1 MCCFWVL
8 RWFGFGWVFSGVW
21 VWLVVC
27 FVCACYFG
35 LYMLVAVCRVVCVAW
50 CGPGCWCLVC
60 RFVSWIFDV
69 FTWWNCRTVIVFGY
83 FGRFVSGMPLLVF
96 CVCVILGC

>member
-1 MCCFWVL
+1 MGLVGCLFCLCLLLWFIYAGGCLPGCLCCV
-8 RWFGFGWVFSGVW
+8 VW
-21 VWLVVC
+21 
-27 FVCACYFG
+27 
-35 LYMLVAVCRVVCVAW
+35 
-50 CGPGCWCLVC
+50 PGCWCLIC